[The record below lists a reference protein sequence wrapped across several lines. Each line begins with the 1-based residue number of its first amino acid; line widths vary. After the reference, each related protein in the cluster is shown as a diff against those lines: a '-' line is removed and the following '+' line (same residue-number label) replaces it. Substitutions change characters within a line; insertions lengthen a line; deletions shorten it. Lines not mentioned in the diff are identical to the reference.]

1 MTIDI
6 ILFCYKQEQYIR
18 QALES
23 ILTQEVPTGTRVR
36 LVVADDHSPDNTLGV
51 IRDVYEI
58 QKLHT
63 VSVTLCSN
71 PANKGEVSVADVVE
85 WVFLPEEP
93 NMGISKNYKRSFAAT
108 EGEYVFILEGDDY
121 WLPGHVM
128 QHMAFWQ
135 KHPECSMMMNRITGA
150 HEQAD
155 GSFKIEEYNGHWY
168 PSDPYM
174 VDLHMQIVE
183 GNQLGNLSGC
193 SFRGDYLRALPEEL
207 FEIPIADWMLG
218 VMMAEKGLI
227 GLTKESTHVY
237 RVKASGVWAG
247 NNRWQQHKIM
257 LKDADLYDRFQKGK
271 YHKEWSEFKKKCW
284 MHVRNSWMHYIPT
297 GLRDFIHW
305 LKH

>member
-6 ILFCYKQEQYIR
+6 ILFCYKQEQYIQ

-23 ILTQEVPTGTRVR
+23 ILMQELPTDTRVR
-36 LVVADDHSPDNTLGV
+36 LIVADDHSPDRTLEI
-51 IRDVYEI
+51 IRSLTPSPSPE
-58 QKLHT
+58 
-63 VSVTLCSN
+63 
-71 PANKGEVSVADVVE
+71 GEGNIE
-85 WVFLPEEP
+85 WVFLPEEE

-128 QHMAFWQ
+128 QHIAFWLE
-135 KHPECSMMMNRITGA
+135 HPECSMMMNRITGA

-174 VDLHMQIVE
+174 VDLHTQIVE

-193 SFRGDYLRALPEEL
+193 SFRGYYLRALPEDL

-237 RVKASGVWAG
+237 RIKASGVWAG
-247 NNRWQQHKIM
+247 NNRWQQHLVM
-257 LKDADLYDRFQKGK
+257 LKDADMYDRFHNGK
-271 YHKEWSEFKKKCW
+271 YHGEWVEFKNRCW
-284 MHVRNSWMHYIPT
+284 RDVRRNWLHYVPQ
-297 GLRDFIHW
+297 LRKIVSRII
-305 LKH
+305 K